1 MLINPLPFT
10 AKRKA
15 FTFLEVSYNFC
26 TPSFCVSQN
35 VQIESCSTIRGGM
48 LQTIKSTKSTTSMA
62 TELKLVA
69 EMQ

>member
-1 MLINPLPFT
+1 
-10 AKRKA
+10 
-15 FTFLEVSYNFC
+15 
-26 TPSFCVSQN
+26 
-35 VQIESCSTIRGGM
+35 M